1 MTIITEHYSKEEGE
15 GHDSER
21 SGVSFTVGRD
31 TVHVGDLLEGSDDVV
46 APEVSGRVKLRDVSV
61 LYELSG
67 VVFVESSNDVLF
79 LSSRNPHEA
88 CEGAV
93 AVSHLVETMINSFL
107 LNHDPFVDFEDT
119 DLVIVRSS
127 SGIVQLGKVLFD
139 ELLRASEHFLSF
151 SDVSL
156 SLSNLLSKV
165 LVLDDILD
173 IDLTSHEGVADFL
186 NAESVLSV
194 VAVHHDVS

>member
-1 MTIITEHYSKEEGE
+1 MTIITKHYSKEEGE

-21 SGVSFTVGRD
+21 SGVGFTVGGD
-31 TVHVGDLLEGSDDVV
+31 TVHVGDLLEGTDDVV
-46 APEVSGRVKLRDVSV
+46 APEVSRRVKLRDVSV
-61 LYELSG
+61 LKELCG
-67 VVFVESSNDVLF
+67 LVFVKSIHDVLF
-79 LSSRNPHEA
+79 LSCRDPHEA
-88 CEGAV
+88 SEGAV
-93 AVSHLVETMINSFL
+93 TVPHLVETVVDSFL
-107 LNHDPFVDFEDT
+107 LNHDPLVDFEDA

-127 SGIVQLGKVLFD
+127 SGIVQLGKVLLD

-156 SLSNLLSKV
+156 SLSDLLSKV

-186 NAESVLSV
+186 NAEFVLSV
-194 VAVHHDVS
+194 VAVHHDVG